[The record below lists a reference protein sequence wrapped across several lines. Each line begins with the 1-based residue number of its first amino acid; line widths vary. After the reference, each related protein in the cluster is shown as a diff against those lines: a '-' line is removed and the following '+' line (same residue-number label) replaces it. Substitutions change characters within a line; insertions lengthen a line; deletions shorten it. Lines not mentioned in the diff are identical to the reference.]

1 MVFDGLGLDDEML
14 AKVQA
19 AHDADVKGL
28 KAKNSDLIE
37 QNKTIKAD
45 SEKTAL
51 ESAQAVEDAKLLL
64 SEKEGDIASFKAQQE
79 ASKTA
84 IETIKQE
91 FADKEK
97 ARAEADQA
105 LKLDMSVKEFVLG
118 TSVGDIGSNL
128 ALEKAY
134 RDSIQV
140 IDGEIVPVDATKN
153 MKEITQA
160 IVQDDAYAKYV
171 KADVGSGASAAGST
185 STSGQAKPLSQMT
198 ATEEAMFANS
208 NPEQYAQLTKQ

>member
-1 MVFDGLGLDDEML
+1 MVFDDLGLDDEML

-37 QNKTIKAD
+37 QNKTIKAE

-64 SEKEGDIASFKAQQE
+64 SEKEGDIVSFKAQQE
-79 ASKTA
+79 ASKKA
-84 IETIKQE
+84 IEALKE
-91 FADKEK
+91 DFANKEK
-97 ARAEADQA
+97 QRTESEQK
-105 LKLDMSVKEFVLG
+105 LKLDMSVKEFVL
-118 TSVGDIGSNL
+118 SASAGDLGSNL

-140 IDGEIVPVDATKN
+140 VDGEIVPIDATKN
-153 MKEITQA
+153 IKEITQA

-171 KADVGSGASAAGST
+171 KASVGSGAGAVGSN
-185 STSGQAKPLSQMT
+185 STSGQAKSLSEMT
-198 ATEEAMFANS
+198 ATEESQFAKL
-208 NPEQYAQLTKQ
+208 NPEQYAQMTQQ